1 MDDAGAFA
9 LCGGL
14 CNRRTLWVGLW
25 TDFSGRVVVGVVFRW
40 VGSEGGVSP
49 ADGVVKHRVITVGR
63 PSGWAKSATEEFA
76 KRIRGFAEIELLHVK
91 EGTKQEAELL
101 EKTEG
106 WHRVALDERGR
117 TAGTAEWKKE
127 FETWE
132 RGGKAK
138 TAWILGG
145 ADGHGA
151 GFRDQ
156 CGDLWSL
163 GPQTLSHELAL
174 VVLLEQIYRVES
186 WRAGHPY
193 HRE

>member
-1 MDDAGAFA
+1 M
-9 LCGGL
+9 
-14 CNRRTLWVGLW
+14 
-25 TDFSGRVVVGVVFRW
+25 
-40 VGSEGGVSP
+40 
-49 ADGVVKHRVITVGR
+49 KHRVITVGR
-63 PSGWAKSATEEFA
+63 PSGWAKMAAEEFA
-76 KRIRGFAEIELLHVK
+76 KRIGGFMEIELLHIK
-91 EGTKQEAELL
+91 EGTKQETELL

-117 TAGTAEWKKE
+117 SAGTADWKKE
-127 FETWE
+127 FEKWE

-145 ADGHGA
+145 ADGHGG
-151 GFRDQ
+151 GFRKQ
-156 CGDLWSL
+156 CGDVWSL
-163 GPQTLSHELAL
+163 GPQTLTHDLAL